1 MRLPKKHVGSAP
13 GPLVWVLLIGC
24 LLLPLIGVG
33 VAVYGIFTAAQGN
46 AAGWYWAV
54 AGLAVIVVDLVVDRL
69 WIGAADG
76 E

>member
-13 GPLVWVLLIGC
+13 GPLVWALLIGC

-33 VAVYGIFTAAQGN
+33 VAALPWAAVKIPN

-54 AGLAVIVVDLVVDRL
+54 AGLAVIVVDMVVDRL